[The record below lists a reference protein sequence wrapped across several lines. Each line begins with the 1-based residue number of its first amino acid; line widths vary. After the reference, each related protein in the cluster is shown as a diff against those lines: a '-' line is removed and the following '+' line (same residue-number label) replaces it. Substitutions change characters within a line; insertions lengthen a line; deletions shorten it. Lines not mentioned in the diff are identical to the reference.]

1 MTTPQIFAIIAVV
14 VLGTVI
20 TRSISFIIFP
30 ANRETP
36 PFITYLGKVLPAAV
50 MGMLVIYC
58 YKSIDFSSATH
69 GIPEIVA
76 GLVVAGLQF
85 WKKNML
91 ISICVGTAL
100 YMVLIRVI

>member
-1 MTTPQIFAIIAVV
+1 MTMTQIFITIAVV

-20 TRSISFIIFP
+20 TRSISFLIFP

-36 PFITYLGKVLPAAV
+36 PFITYLGKVLPSAV

-58 YKSIDFSSATH
+58 YKSIDFASEFH
-69 GIPEIVA
+69 GIPEILA

-91 ISICVGTAL
+91 VSICVGTVL
-100 YMVLIRVI
+100 YMVLIRVM

>member
-1 MTTPQIFAIIAVV
+1 MTAVQIFITIAVV
-14 VLGTVI
+14 VFGTVI

-36 PFITYLGKVLPAAV
+36 PFITYLGKVLPSAV

-58 YKSIDFSSATH
+58 YKSIDFNLGTH
-69 GIPEIVA
+69 GIPEILA
-76 GLVVAGLQF
+76 GLIVAGLQF

-91 ISICVGTAL
+91 ISICAGTVL
-100 YMVLIRVI
+100 YMVLIRVM

>member
-1 MTTPQIFAIIAVV
+1 MTMTQIFITIAAVV
-14 VLGTVI
+14 SGTI
-20 TRSISFIIFP
+20 LTRSISFIIFP
-30 ANRETP
+30 ANRQTP

-58 YKSIDFSSATH
+58 YKSIGFTSGTH
-69 GIPEIVA
+69 GIPEILA

-85 WKKNML
+85 WKKNMF

-100 YMVLIRVI
+100 YMVLIRVM

>member
-1 MTTPQIFAIIAVV
+1 MTMTQIFITIAAV
-14 VLGTVI
+14 VLGTVL

-58 YKSIDFSSATH
+58 YKSIDFSTGLR

-85 WKKNML
+85 WKKNMF
-91 ISICVGTAL
+91 ISISVGTAL
-100 YMVLIRVI
+100 YMVLIRVM

>member
-1 MTTPQIFAIIAVV
+1 MTTPQIFIIIAVV
-14 VLGTVI
+14 VLGTVL

-100 YMVLIRVI
+100 YMVLIRVM

>member
-1 MTTPQIFAIIAVV
+1 MTMTQIFITIAAVV
-14 VLGTVI
+14 FGTVL

-30 ANRETP
+30 ANRKTP

-58 YKSIDFSSATH
+58 YKSIDFTSGTH
-69 GIPEIVA
+69 GIPEILA

-85 WKKNML
+85 WKRNMF

-100 YMVLIRVI
+100 YMVLIRVM

>member
-1 MTTPQIFAIIAVV
+1 MTQIFITIAVV
-14 VLGTVI
+14 VFGTVI

-36 PFITYLGKVLPAAV
+36 PFVAYLGKVLPAAV

-58 YKSIDFSSATH
+58 YKSIDFTSGTH
-69 GIPEIVA
+69 GIPEILA
-76 GLVVAGLQF
+76 GLVVAALQF
-85 WKKNML
+85 WKKNMF

-100 YMVLIRVI
+100 YMVLIRVM

>member
-36 PFITYLGKVLPAAV
+36 PFITYLGNVLPAAV

>member
-1 MTTPQIFAIIAVV
+1 MTMTQIFIIIAVV

-36 PFITYLGKVLPAAV
+36 PFVAYLGKVLPAAV

-58 YKSIDFSSATH
+58 YKAIDFTSSTH
-69 GIPEIVA
+69 GIPEILA

-85 WKKNML
+85 WKKNMF

-100 YMVLIRVI
+100 YMVLIRVM

>member
-1 MTTPQIFAIIAVV
+1 MTMTQIFITIAVV

-20 TRSISFIIFP
+20 TRSISFLIFP

-36 PFITYLGKVLPAAV
+36 PFITYLGKVLPSAV

-58 YKSIDFSSATH
+58 YKSIDFTSGTH

-76 GLVVAGLQF
+76 GLIVAGLQF
-85 WKKNML
+85 WKKNMF
-91 ISICVGTAL
+91 ISICVGTAI
-100 YMVLIRVI
+100 YMVLIRIM

>member
-1 MTTPQIFAIIAVV
+1 MTMTQIFITIAVV

-20 TRSISFIIFP
+20 TRSISFLIFP

-36 PFITYLGKVLPAAV
+36 PFITYLGKVLPSAV

-58 YKSIDFSSATH
+58 YKSINFASEFH
-69 GIPEIVA
+69 GIPEILT

-85 WKKNML
+85 WKKNMF
-91 ISICVGTAL
+91 ISICVGTVL
-100 YMVLIRVI
+100 YMVLIRVM